1 MTLAAR
7 PDEIQPPQAPPLM
20 QWIRENLFSTWYNAI
35 LTLASLAVIYLAVTA
50 LARWVIFTADWRPV
64 TQNFM
69 LFMVGQ
75 YPRDQLWRIG
85 ASIALLSLMLGSSW
99 AIWGATLR
107 AFGVTLVAMF
117 LLAAL
122 LPTKSLTSEMRIF
135 LVANPIIMGAAYWL
149 SKRFRLPSRP
159 LLIAWV
165 ISAVVVWLLL
175 RGLGASGFLPSVP
188 IGSWGGL
195 LVTVL
200 LAVAGILLSFP
211 IGVLLALAR
220 RSSLPV
226 LSLFSTVFIELIRG
240 VPLISILFLFS
251 LIVPLFLPP
260 DVRFDRLLRAMV
272 AMTVFS
278 AAYMAENVR
287 GGLQSIPPGQIQAAR
302 AVGLS
307 NFHTTMLI
315 VLPQALRKVIP
326 VIVGQFITLFK
337 DTTLASGVAVLEIL
351 SIARSVLQ
359 GNPEF
364 LRLQA
369 EVYVFIAAIFWIFS
383 YSMSVASRRIES
395 QLGVGER

>member
-1 MTLAAR
+1 MAAR

-35 LTLASLAVIYLAVTA
+35 LTLASLAVIYLAVSA
-50 LARWVIFTADWRPV
+50 LVRWVIFTADWRPV
-64 TQNFM
+64 SQNFL

-85 ASIALLSLMLGSSW
+85 TSIALVSLLLGSSW

-107 AFGVTLVAMF
+107 AFGVTLASMY

-122 LPTKSLTSEMRIF
+122 LPINSLTTEMRIF
-135 LVANPIIMGAAYWL
+135 LVANPIMIGGTYWL
-149 SKRFRLPSRP
+149 SKRFRLSSRP
-159 LLIAWV
+159 LLIAWIV
-165 ISAVVVWLLL
+165 SAVVVWLLL
-175 RGLGASGFLPSVP
+175 RGLGNGGLLPSVP
-188 IGSWGGL
+188 IGNWGGL

-383 YSMSVASRRIES
+383 YSMSVASRRIEA

>member
-1 MTLAAR
+1 MIAR
-7 PDEIQPPQAPPLM
+7 PDETRPPQPPPLL
-20 QWIRENLFSTWYNAI
+20 QWVRENLFSTWYNAV
-35 LTLASLAVIYLAVTA
+35 LTLASIAVIYLVVSA
-50 LARWVIFTADWRPV
+50 LARWVLFTADWRPV
-64 TQNFM
+64 SQNFL

-85 ASIALLSLMLGSSW
+85 ASIVLLSLLLGTSW
-99 AIWGATLR
+99 ATWGATLR
-107 AFGVTLVAMF
+107 TFGITLATSYLLVAVLPISSITPQTHLF
-117 LLAAL
+117 LAANPVL
-122 LPTKSLTSEMRIF
+122 IF
-135 LVANPIIMGAAYWL
+135 AAYL
-149 SKRFRLPSRP
+149 TAKRFHLSSRP
-159 LLIAWV
+159 LLVGWL
-165 ISAVVVWLLL
+165 ISAFVVWFLL
-175 RGLGASGFLPSVP
+175 RGLGVVGFLPPVP
-188 IGSWGGL
+188 IGNWGGL

-260 DVRFDRLLRAMV
+260 DVRFDRLLRALV

-359 GNPEF
+359 GNPEY

-383 YSMSVASRRIES
+383 YSMSVASRRIET
-395 QLGVGER
+395 QLGVGQR

>member
-1 MTLAAR
+1 MTAR
-7 PDEIQPPQAPPLM
+7 PDEIQPPQPPPLL
-20 QWIRENLFSTWYNAI
+20 QWMRENLFSTWYNAV
-35 LTLASLAVIYLAVTA
+35 LTLASLAVIYLAVSA
-50 LARWVIFTADWRPV
+50 LAKWVIFADWRPV
-64 TQNFM
+64 TQNFL

-85 ASIALLSLMLGSSW
+85 ASIVILSALLGSSW

-107 AFGVTLVAMF
+107 TFGITLASMYVLVAI
-117 LLAAL
+117 
-122 LPTKSLTSEMRIF
+122 LPFKSVTPAMRGF
-135 LVANPIIMGAAYWL
+135 MLANPVLIYLTYWL
-149 SKRFRLPSRP
+149 AKRFHWSSRP
-159 LLIAWV
+159 LLIGWI
-165 ISAVVVWLLL
+165 ISAVMIWFLL
-175 RGLGASGFLPSVP
+175 RGLGIGGFLPPVP
-188 IGSWGGL
+188 IGNWGGL

-260 DVRFDRLLRAMV
+260 DVRFDRLLRALV

-287 GGLQSIPPGQIQAAR
+287 GGLQSIPSGQIQAAR

-359 GNPEF
+359 GNPEY

-383 YSMSVASRRIES
+383 YSMSVASRRIET
-395 QLGVGER
+395 QLGVGQR

>member
-1 MTLAAR
+1 LSAR
-7 PDEIQPPQAPPLM
+7 PDEIQPPKPPPLL
-20 QWIRENLFSTWYNAI
+20 QWVRENLFSTWYNAV
-35 LTLASLAVIYLAVTA
+35 LTLASLAVIYLVIDG
-50 LARWVIFTADWRPV
+50 LVRWVLFTADWRPV

-75 YPRDQLWRIG
+75 YPRDQLWRLG
-85 ASIALLSLMLGSSW
+85 ASIAILSLLLGSSW

-107 AFGVTLVAMF
+107 AFGITLASMYVLVAVI
-117 LLAAL
+117 
-122 LPTKSLTSEMRIF
+122 PISSVTPGMRVF
-135 LVANPIIMGAAYWL
+135 MAANPVLIYAAYWL
-149 SKRFRLPSRP
+149 ARRLRWSSRP
-159 LLIAWV
+159 LLVGWL
-165 ISAVVVWLLL
+165 ISAVVIWLLL
-175 RGLGASGFLPSVP
+175 RGLGEGGLLPSVP
-188 IGSWGGL
+188 ISNWGGL

-260 DVRFDRLLRAMV
+260 DVRFDRLLRALV

-287 GGLQSIPPGQIQAAR
+287 GGLQSIPTGQIQAAR

-307 NFHTTMLI
+307 NVQTILLI

-359 GNPEF
+359 GNPEY

-383 YSMSVASRRIES
+383 YSMSVASRRIET
-395 QLGVGER
+395 QLGVGQR

>member
-1 MTLAAR
+1 MTAIQEETR
-7 PDEIQPPQAPPLM
+7 PPERPALI
-20 QWIRENLFSTWYNAI
+20 QWIRQNLFSTWYNAL
-35 LTLASLAVIYLAVTA
+35 LTVVSLAVIYFAVSG
-50 LARWVIFTADWRPV
+50 LVRWTLFTADWTPV
-64 TQNFM
+64 SQNFM
-69 LFMVGQ
+69 LFLVGQ
-75 YPRDQLWRIG
+75 YPRDQLWRLAGCLVLVSFLLG
-85 ASIALLSLMLGSSW
+85 ASW
-99 AIWGATLR
+99 AKWGETLR
-107 AFGVTLVAMF
+107 TFGVTLAALYVLVAVLPISNVPMPMRVF
-117 LLAAL
+117 MAANPAVMLVAYLATRRWRWSGRNLLLA
-122 LPTKSLTSEMRIF
+122 
-135 LVANPIIMGAAYWL
+135 WL
-149 SKRFRLPSRP
+149 GSG
-159 LLIAWV
+159 I
-165 ISAVVVWLLL
+165 VVWFLL
-175 RGLGASGFLPSVP
+175 RGIGGTAWLPSVP
-188 IGSWGGL
+188 IGTWGGL

-220 RSSLPV
+220 RSTLPV
-226 LSLFSTVFIELIRG
+226 LSVFSTVFIELIRG

-260 DVRFDRLLRAMV
+260 GVRFDRLLRAMV

-278 AAYMAENVR
+278 AAYMAENIR
-287 GGLQSIPPGQIQAAR
+287 GGLQAIPHGQFEAAR
-302 AVGLS
+302 AVGLN
-307 NFHTTMLI
+307 NFQTTLFI

-326 VIVGQFITLFK
+326 TVVGQFITLFK

-383 YSMSVASRRIES
+383 YSMSVASRRIET

>member
-1 MTLAAR
+1 MRCFMLAN
-7 PDEIQPPQAPPLM
+7 PVL
-20 QWIRENLFSTWYNAI
+20 
-35 LTLASLAVIYLAVTA
+35 IYLT
-50 LARWVIFTADWRPV
+50 
-64 TQNFM
+64 
-69 LFMVGQ
+69 
-75 YPRDQLWRIG
+75 
-85 ASIALLSLMLGSSW
+85 
-99 AIWGATLR
+99 
-107 AFGVTLVAMF
+107 
-117 LLAAL
+117 
-122 LPTKSLTSEMRIF
+122 
-135 LVANPIIMGAAYWL
+135 YWL
-149 SKRFRLPSRP
+149 AKRFHWSSRP
-159 LLIAWV
+159 LLIGWI
-165 ISAVVVWLLL
+165 ISAVMIWFLL
-175 RGLGASGFLPSVP
+175 RGLGIGGFLPPVP
-188 IGSWGGL
+188 IGNWGGL

-260 DVRFDRLLRAMV
+260 DVRFDRLLRALV

-287 GGLQSIPPGQIQAAR
+287 GGLQSIPSGQIQAAR

-359 GNPEF
+359 GNPEY

-383 YSMSVASRRIES
+383 YSMSVASRRIET
-395 QLGVGER
+395 QLGVGQR

>member
-1 MTLAAR
+1 ML
-7 PDEIQPPQAPPLM
+7 PPQPPPLL
-20 QWIRENLFSTWYNAI
+20 QWIRENLFSTWYNAV
-35 LTLASLAVIYLAVTA
+35 LTLASLAVVYLAVSA
-50 LARWVIFTADWRPV
+50 LTRWVIFTADWSPV
-64 TQNFM
+64 TQNFL

-75 YPRDQLWRIG
+75 YPRDQLWRVG
-85 ASIALLSLMLGSSW
+85 ASLALLSLLLGSSW

-107 AFGVTLVAMF
+107 TFGITLASMYLLVAI
-117 LLAAL
+117 
-122 LPTKSLTSEMRIF
+122 LPIKSVTPTMRVF
-135 LVANPIIMGAAYWL
+135 MAANPVLIYATYWL
-149 SKRFRLPSRP
+149 AKRFRWSSRP
-159 LLIAWV
+159 LLTGWL
-165 ISAVVVWLLL
+165 ISAVVIWFLL
-175 RGLGASGFLPSVP
+175 RGLSVGGILPSVP
-188 IGSWGGL
+188 IGSWSGL

-287 GGLQSIPPGQIQAAR
+287 GGLQSIPTGQIQAAR

-307 NFHTTMLI
+307 NFHTIMLI

-359 GNPEF
+359 GNPEY

-383 YSMSVASRRIES
+383 YSMSVASRRIET

>member
-1 MTLAAR
+1 LAAR
-7 PDEIQPPQAPPLM
+7 PDEIGPPQPPPLL
-20 QWIRENLFSTWYNAI
+20 QWIRENLLSTWYNAI
-35 LTLASLAVIYLAVTA
+35 LTLASLAVIYLAVSGV
-50 LARWVIFTADWRPV
+50 LRWILFTADFSPI
-64 TQNFM
+64 TENFV
-69 LFMVGQ
+69 LFLVGQ

-85 ASIALLSLMLGSSW
+85 TSVILVSLLLGSSW
-99 AIWGATLR
+99 AIWGDTLR
-107 AFGVTLVAMF
+107 AFSWTLATMYLLVAI
-117 LLAAL
+117 
-122 LPTKSLTSEMRIF
+122 LPISSVAPGLRVFMAVNPVLIF
-135 LVANPIIMGAAYWL
+135 ASYWL
-149 SKRFRLPSRP
+149 AGRARWSSRS
-159 LLIAWV
+159 LLIGWV
-165 ISAVVVWLLL
+165 VSAVVIWLLL
-175 RGLGASGFLPSVP
+175 SGIGSSGFLPPVP
-188 IGSWGGL
+188 IGNWGGL

-200 LAVAGILLSFP
+200 LAVSGILLSFP
-211 IGVLLALAR
+211 IGVILALAR

-226 LSLFSTVFIELIRG
+226 LSVFSTVFIELIRG

-287 GGLQSIPPGQIQAAR
+287 GGLQAIPSGQIQAAR
-302 AVGLS
+302 AVGLN
-307 NFHTTMLI
+307 NFQTTLLI
-315 VLPQALRKVIP
+315 VLPQALRLVIP
-326 VIVGQFITLFK
+326 TIVGQFISLFK

-359 GNPEF
+359 GNPEY

-383 YSMSVASRRIES
+383 YSMSVASRRIET